1 MSNELCEPSLVEYF
15 RDGAVFDERGRRRRG
30 PDGKPLPLPKPPEP
44 GPFKRPAPPEQ
55 STYLT
60 PWGTDDRDPLE
71 LIARLAGGTTFTEPS
86 VGRGT
91 SHAYVTSETIAGA
104 LGYVKDPLAQRLAMA
119 MACQT
124 TQEWRHVQQ
133 LARPRVLAHLRGS
146 YKTRHLVRG
155 YKRFRAQLV
164 LFDAFHDLALKRAV
178 SWRDAAANAN
188 MREEDYRLLY
198 QHTAAYLESL
208 ARTGA
213 ARTAWN
219 MFGE

>member
-1 MSNELCEPSLVEYF
+1 MSKELCEPGLVAYH
-15 RDGAVFDERGRRRRG
+15 RNDAVFDENGRRRRG
-30 PDGKPLPLPKPPEP
+30 ADGKALPVPKLAS
-44 GPFKRPAPPEQ
+44 PAPFERPVPPDQ
-55 STYLT
+55 PTYVS

-86 VGRGT
+86 IGRGT
-91 SHAYVTSETIAGA
+91 SYAYVTSETIAGA
-104 LGYVKDPLAQRLAMA
+104 LGYVRDPLAQCLAMA

-124 TQEWRHVQQ
+124 TKEWRHVQQ

-146 YKTRHLVRG
+146 YKTRHLVQG
-155 YKRFRAQLV
+155 FKRFRAQIV
-164 LFDAFHDLALKRAV
+164 LFDAFHDLALKRPI
-178 SWRDAAANAN
+178 SWREAAMNAS

-213 ARTAWN
+213 ACTAWN

>member
-1 MSNELCEPSLVEYF
+1 MSNKLCEPALVEYF
-15 RDGAVFDERGRRRRG
+15 RDDAVFDEHGGRRRG
-30 PDGKPLPLPKPPEP
+30 PDGKALPPPQLQA
-44 GPFKRPAPPEQ
+44 PAPFQRPTPPDQ
-55 STYLT
+55 PTYLT
-60 PWGTDDRDPLE
+60 PWDTEGRDPLE

-91 SHAYVTSETIAGA
+91 SYPYVTSETIAGA

-124 TQEWRHVQQ
+124 TKEWRQVQQ

-146 YKTRHLVRG
+146 YKTRNLVRG
-155 YKRFRAQLV
+155 HRRFRAQLV
-164 LFDAFHDLALKRAV
+164 LFDAFHDLALRRAV
-178 SWRDAAANAN
+178 SWRQAAVNAN

-219 MFGE
+219 MFSE